1 MSWSSNAICNGRG
14 WKLAMEVDGL
24 GSSGVVS
31 DILNGLSL
39 WVMGAWSVTDIVEEK
54 LLLLS
59 LDIRDDSKTEL
70 KMFKPFEFVG
80 NNLESLTESKVT
92 VAAGL

>member
-1 MSWSSNAICNGRG
+1 M
-14 WKLAMEVDGL
+14 
-24 GSSGVVS
+24 
-31 DILNGLSL
+31 
-39 WVMGAWSVTDIVEEK
+39 TDIVEEK

-80 NNLESLTESKVT
+80 NLESLAESKVT